1 MEFNLIQIKVSTIKL
16 TYYVKEITILKK
28 MSIRIEANIVIEQLF
43 INGKQQLLTIMKLQ
57 TTQILQI

>member
-1 MEFNLIQIKVSTIKL
+1 MEFNLIQIKAFTIKL
-16 TYYVKEITILKK
+16 TYYVKDITIHKK
-28 MSIRIEANIVIEQLF
+28 ISIKIGANLVIEQLF